1 MCLKVLNCRG
11 LPMVTNKLTTTD
23 LTLVL
28 SRVPRDVRELL
39 IKHKLFLAGGF
50 IRATIAGETPS
61 DIDLLGPDKIKL
73 LEMGLALALERGAK
87 THSTDNALT
96 IISPPRLPVQFITR
110 WLVDSAEQLIAQ
122 FDFTVVQACIWFD
135 QESKTWQSVCNKDF
149 YADLAARRLV
159 YTSPKRHEDAGGSM
173 LRVIK
178 YIQRGY
184 IIQAPSLARVMSRMV
199 AAINVARME
208 LRVEGDNKYLSEA
221 VAGLALLMLLR
232 EVDPLAI
239 VDGVEFLDDTG
250 LVETG
255 VDDLSE
261 TSI

>member
-1 MCLKVLNCRG
+1 
-11 LPMVTNKLTTTD
+11 MVTSKLTTTD

-61 DIDLLGPDKIKL
+61 DIDLLGPDKVKL
-73 LEMGLALALERGAK
+73 LEMGLALTIERSAK

-135 QESKTWQSVCNKDF
+135 KDSKTWQSVCNKDF
-149 YADLAARRLV
+149 YPDLAARRLV
-159 YTSPKRHEDAGGSM
+159 YTAPKRHEDAGGSM

-178 YIQRGY
+178 YLKRGY
-184 IIQAPSLARVMSRMV
+184 TIQATSLARVMARMV
-199 AAINVARME
+199 GAVNIARMQF
-208 LRVEGDNKYLSEA
+208 
-221 VAGLALLMLLR
+221 VAGGDDTRYLPEPAAALALLWLLR

-239 VDGVEFLDDTG
+239 VDGIEFLDDNG

-255 VDDLSE
+255 VDELQE
-261 TSI
+261 TNI